1 MGSGKWI
8 IGVLG
13 WVIFGPIG
21 GLIGFALG
29 SLFDGAGSLHRLD
42 ADDSE
47 QDSSQGYG
55 GSYGAGGFN
64 RAYRGYASNAEGQRN
79 SFLISLL
86 VLSTAVIRADGKYLK
101 SELDYVQDFIR
112 RSFGAEALP
121 EANRILKELKDKNI
135 NIYEVGGQ
143 IRQYMNYSQRMQL
156 FHYLVALA
164 ESDASVCQQEI
175 DILKAIGS
183 AIGLNSA
190 DTDSILAMFVKQTDS
205 AYKVLEISPDATD
218 EEVKKAYKRLA
229 IKHHPDKVASLGA
242 DVQKAAEEKFKQVQ
256 IAYETIKKQRNMV

>member
-8 IGVLG
+8 FGVIG
-13 WVIFGPIG
+13 WVVFGPIG
-21 GLIGFALG
+21 ALLGFTVGSIVDGLTNSKRLGGIGEDEDSDSSSYG
-29 SLFDGAGSLHRLD
+29 P
-42 ADDSE
+42 DSE
-47 QDSSQGYG
+47 YGSTYSGASSQ
-55 GSYGAGGFN
+55 
-64 RAYRGYASNAEGQRN
+64 YAAQRN

-86 VLSTAVIRADGKYLK
+86 VLSTAVIKADGKYLK

-112 RSFGAEALP
+112 RNFGANAVQQ
-121 EANRILKELKDKNI
+121 ANSILKELRNKNI

-164 ESDASVCQQEI
+164 ECDSSVCQKEI
-175 DILKAIGS
+175 DVLKSIGS
-183 AIGLNSA
+183 AIGMTDS
-190 DTDSILAMFVKQTDS
+190 DVDSILAMFVKQTDS

-229 IKHHPDKVASLGA
+229 IRHHPDKVASLGP